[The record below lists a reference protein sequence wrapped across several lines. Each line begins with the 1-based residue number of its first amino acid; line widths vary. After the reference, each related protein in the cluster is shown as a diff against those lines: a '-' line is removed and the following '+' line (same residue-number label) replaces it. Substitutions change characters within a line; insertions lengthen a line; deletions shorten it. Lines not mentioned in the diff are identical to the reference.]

1 MTVMKIRD
9 FISEEDA
16 QFFRDYAELAISNPS
31 RQIQLASNNNLNKV
45 DRVYYSINSP
55 FWLFDKVR
63 KIAEDNWKVPITF
76 RPDSYAHI
84 MHYLKDSE
92 GLQWHTDGNMGWVSA
107 SINITPDHEY
117 EGGNFEIESNKDFSC
132 KYREIILYDRLVKHR
147 VTPLLGGEKMSIVLW
162 LPKVGQKNLNKGFQ
176 WKYK

>member
-31 RQIQLASNNNLNKV
+31 RQIQLARNNDLNKV

-55 FWLFDKVR
+55 FWLFEKVR
-63 KIAEDNWKVPITF
+63 KIAEDNWKEKITF

-162 LPKVGQKNLNKGFQ
+162 LPKVGQENLNKGFQ
-176 WKYK
+176 WKYE